1 VGREGSV
8 PFKSILCGVE
18 GNPSSTEAARQAI
31 ALATPGGTV
40 HFISVYTSFELGPD
54 FTKEKLE
61 EALEEATRMA
71 EEAGVPSRTEMGNS
85 RYAIDVLLP
94 EGKKHDLLV
103 IGTHGRSRAV
113 GIMMGSTASK
123 AAHGTEGSLLISRE
137 PPGPGAFPGDIL
149 FTSDGADDSWAPAR
163 LAARLA
169 ADLDA
174 NLELVHVND
183 GKHPDAPEVIEA
195 QVAEIEKISGAKPT
209 VTQPEGHATDQI
221 VELARERGSSLIV
234 CGRRGLSG
242 IKSLGSVSERV
253 AHQAECSV
261 LLVPNGD

>member
-1 VGREGSV
+1 MAV

-31 ALATPGGTV
+31 TLARAGGTV
-40 HFISVYTSFELGPD
+40 HFVAVYTSFELGPD

-61 EALEEATRMA
+61 EALAESTRMA
-71 EEAGVPSRTEMGNS
+71 EEAGVSATTDMPSG
-85 RYAIDVLLP
+85 RYAVDLLLP

-103 IGTHGRSRAV
+103 IGTHSRSRAV
-113 GIMMGSTASK
+113 GFVMGSTASK

-137 PPGPGAFPGDIL
+137 PPGSGEFPGDIL

-163 LAARLA
+163 AAAELAAA
-169 ADLDA
+169 FDA
-174 NLELVHVND
+174 NLELVHVDD
-183 GKHPDAPEVIEA
+183 GKHPDAPEVISA
-195 QVAEIEKISGAKPT
+195 QVAEIEKIAGAEPT
-209 VTQPEGHATDQI
+209 VTQPEGHATDLI
-221 VELARERGSSLIV
+221 VELAKERGSSLIV